1 NLLVAPYGV
10 GKGII
15 ERIEREIAATRN
27 GAEGR
32 IRLKANAL
40 VDEQVID
47 ALYRASQAGVRV
59 EVVVRGI
66 CALKPRAAGYS
77 DNIVVR
83 SILGRFLEHSRII
96 HFHAID
102 EFWIGSADMMHR
114 NLDRR
119 VEVMAQVKDPR
130 LTAQLNDI
138 FESALDPATRCWEL
152 GPEAQWKALPEA
164 GHTVRDHQVWLMER
178 HRKAGGPL
186 YHGDDVN
193 QARRYELTCKG
204 YGADSYLVG

>member
-1 NLLVAPYGV
+1 M
-10 GKGII
+10 
-15 ERIEREIAATRN
+15 
-27 GAEGR
+27 
-32 IRLKANAL
+32 KANAL

-47 ALYRASQAGVRV
+47 ALYRASQAGVNV

-66 CALKPRAAGYS
+66 CALKPRAEGYS

-96 HFHAID
+96 HFGAID

-130 LTAQLNDI
+130 LTAQLNDV
-138 FESALDPATRCWEL
+138 FDSAMDPATRCWDL
-152 GPEAQWKALPEA
+152 GADGHWTASPQE
-164 GHTVRDHQVWLMER
+164 GHTVRDHQASLMER
-178 HRKAGGPL
+178 HRHP
-186 YHGDDVN
+186 
-193 QARRYELTCKG
+193 
-204 YGADSYLVG
+204 